1 MSTILYIQA
10 SPRVERSY
18 SIAVA
23 NAFIDAYR
31 AARPGDEIITMNLFQ
46 KDLPPFDGL
55 TVQAK
60 YTIMHGLQHT
70 GEERAAWRTV
80 EALIAEFKAA
90 DKYVLAVP
98 MWNFSI
104 PYRLKQYI
112 DILVQPT
119 YTFNVTDGGGYAGLV
134 IGKPVFL
141 ACSSGGEYPAGTPA
155 EAYDFQT
162 KYLKLIL
169 GFIGFTDIRLLTIG
183 PTLNQGTDV
192 AKEKRAAAIVKAR
205 EMAQSF

>member
-1 MSTILYIQA
+1 MSRMLYIQA
-10 SPRVERSY
+10 SPRIGRSY

-23 NAFIDAYR
+23 SAFVDAYR
-31 AARPGDEIITMNLFQ
+31 ALHPGDEIITMNLFQ

-55 TVQAK
+55 YVQAK

-70 GEERAAWRTV
+70 EKERSAWSTV
-80 EALIAEFKAA
+80 EALINEFKAA
-90 DKYVLAVP
+90 DKYVMAVP

-119 YTFNVTDGGGYAGLV
+119 YTFNVTDAGGYDGLV
-134 IGKPVFL
+134 KSKPIFL

-169 GFIGFTDIRLLTIG
+169 GFIGFTDIRLLAIG
-183 PTLNQGTDV
+183 PTLNQGTEV
-192 AKEKRAAAIVKAR
+192 AKKKRAAAIVRAK